1 MLDPIDLLE
10 QSEDVRV
17 AANAT
22 QSDSDT
28 GRRKRGI
35 ERKSTF
41 NVRLQA
47 SCIKNTPSVLTIYV
61 FSWFY

>member
-17 AANAT
+17 ASNAT
-22 QSDSDT
+22 QPDSDT
-28 GRRKRGI
+28 GRKKRGI

-47 SCIKNTPSVLTIYV
+47 SFL
-61 FSWFY
+61 

>member
-35 ERKSTF
+35 ERKSTS

-47 SCIKNTPSVLTIYV
+47 SFRIKTTP
-61 FSWFY
+61 